1 VLCLGAFQAEKRR
14 LPCGCRRFFRA
25 MRVAML
31 ARSLAAH
38 SRRPASGAYPHRRLA
53 QVRAL
58 SRGCFPARIAPARL
72 NERDHIGDLL
82 IVQNVCVRCHG
93 ERGRRRSGSGHGGPG
108 QYDMDCRSG
117 IAGLQH
123 RVAGER
129 GKCFAITFT
138 V

>member
-1 VLCLGAFQAEKRR
+1 MDQRE
-14 LPCGCRRFFRA
+14 P
-25 MRVAML
+25 
-31 ARSLAAH
+31 
-38 SRRPASGAYPHRRLA
+38 SGAYRHRRLA
-53 QVRAL
+53 QFRNL
-58 SRGCFPARIAPARL
+58 ICGCFPARIAPARL

-82 IVQNVCVRCHG
+82 IVQNVRVRCHG
-93 ERGRRRSGSGHGGPG
+93 ERGRRRARSGHGAAG
-108 QYDMDCRSG
+108 QHYMDGRSG